1 MITELTAEQKI
12 RQNVTGDPFGD
23 PVFASQGEEVV
34 YWLTGGNDPDV
45 WVTQH
50 PDQENKRIVVRCAGC
65 RTVIGHLPVDPFEKE
80 EMAKQIAAIRLSGH
94 EPHKPADWPH
104 MNISKARNT

>member
-1 MITELTAEQKI
+1 MTTELTAEQKI
-12 RQNVTGDPFGD
+12 RQSITGDPFRD

-34 YWLTGGNDPDV
+34 YWLTGGNDPDA
-45 WVTQH
+45 WVIQH
-50 PDQENKRIVVRCAGC
+50 SDLENKRIVVCCAGC

-80 EMAKQIAAIRLSGH
+80 EMVRQITAIRLSGH
-94 EPHKPADWPH
+94 ELHKPADWPH